1 MTFLLPICWKIM
13 LITSIFCA
21 RFTLSETSQ
30 QTETKDYG
38 SSMKM
43 ESIDTPTDKHFDMS
57 SVLGNTRWYMWNS
70 DRWSA
75 EEEPLLKKNITI
87 ENDQLALGFQN
98 TSHYIQIVDPHE
110 LYNNLWTHFHQSILR
125 YFSNSTPFELELE
138 FSDYEEYLT
147 ASKISPDDLD
157 LEYEKHNLEGSRSSS
172 NAPLPTH
179 DIFIPHR
186 PPETIDKNNISKI
199 LHRFFQPFL
208 APYGQYPSWEN
219 IPKEQKSIYL
229 SQELGH
235 PQRYSDAT
243 VMSLVVYYGG
253 LLLLG
258 IPGNLLTCL
267 IILTN
272 PYMRTAPNIYLLNLA
287 VVDLVTLTMSKY
299 LSI

>member
-1 MTFLLPICWKIM
+1 MTFLLPTCWKIM
-13 LITSIFCA
+13 LIISIVCA
-21 RFTLSETSQ
+21 RFTFAETSI
-30 QTETKDYG
+30 QTETNDYG
-38 SSMKM
+38 SSMKV
-43 ESIDTPTDKHFDMS
+43 ESINTATDKHFDIS

-75 EEEPLLKKNITI
+75 EEETLLQKNITI
-87 ENDQLALGFQN
+87 ENDQLDLVFQN

-110 LYNNLWTHFHQSILR
+110 LYNSLWTHFHQSIIR
-125 YFSNSTPFELELE
+125 CFSNSTPFELELE

-147 ASKISPDDLD
+147 TSKISPDDLD
-157 LEYEKHNLEGSRSSS
+157 LEYENHNLESSRSSS

-186 PPETIDKNNISKI
+186 PPETIDQINICEN

-208 APYGQYPSWEN
+208 APSGQYPSWEN
-219 IPKEQKSIYL
+219 IPREQKSIYL
-229 SQELGH
+229 SQQLGH
-235 PQRYSDAT
+235 PQRYSNVIT
-243 VMSLVVYYGG
+243 MSLVVYYGG

-258 IPGNLLTCL
+258 IPGNVLTCL